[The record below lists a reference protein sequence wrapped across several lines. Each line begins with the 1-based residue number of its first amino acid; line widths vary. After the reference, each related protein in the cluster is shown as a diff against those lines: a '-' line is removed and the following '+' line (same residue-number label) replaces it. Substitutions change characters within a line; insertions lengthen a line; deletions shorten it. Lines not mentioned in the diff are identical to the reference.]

1 MLEGLIASLASK
13 GLGLLAG
20 AVAKR
25 GTDFIKEKTGI
36 DLSTATEVTDDDAS
50 LLREFQETNQ
60 VEILAYLTAK
70 DQTNLERERLTFTDT
85 SDARAMQVAAL
96 GSTSNFGR
104 LFVYLM
110 AGYLLVMST
119 AYIGWLT
126 FGTIP
131 TSNVRFADTIL
142 GFLLGTVISSVIQF
156 FLGSSRSAQTKD
168 DTIARALHG

>member
-1 MLEGLIASLASK
+1 MLEGLVASLASK

-36 DLSTATEVTDDDAS
+36 DLSATAEVTDDEAS
-50 LLREFQETNQ
+50 MLREFQETNQ

-85 SDARAMQVAAL
+85 SNARAMQIAAL
-96 GSTSNFGR
+96 GSTSSFGK
-104 LFVYLM
+104 LFVYIM
-110 AGYLLVMST
+110 ASYLLVVST
-119 AYIGWLT
+119 VYVGYIT

-131 TSNVRFADTIL
+131 EANVRFADVIL
-142 GFLLGTVISSVIQF
+142 GFLLGTVISSVINF

>member
-20 AVAKR
+20 AVAKQ
-25 GTDFIKEKTGI
+25 GTAFIKEKTGI
-36 DLSTATEVTDDDAS
+36 DLSVATEVTDDEAS
-50 LLREFQETNQ
+50 MLREFQETNQ

-85 SDARAMQVAAL
+85 SNARAMQIAAL
-96 GSTSNFGR
+96 GSTSAFGK
-104 LFVYLM
+104 LFVYVM
-110 AGYLLVMST
+110 ASYLLIVST
-119 AYIGWLT
+119 VYVGYIT

-131 TSNVRFADTIL
+131 PDNVRFADVIL
-142 GFLLGTVISSVIQF
+142 GFLLGTVISSVINF